1 LGNETAFLRHGKPLL
16 HLTVSADTTDA
27 MTAGA
32 MTETRSVLVADDTAF
47 VRDRFKTAIE
57 AAGHQATVVG
67 TAPDALSLLRAAG
80 ARFDL
85 IVLDLQLPQANGLEL
100 LRAVHATQASH
111 GPIVVFSGTIA
122 SVADVRELGALG
134 VAGYIN
140 EYTSAQNILPAL
152 APHLFPDH
160 YRRRTSP
167 RVALGIPVAY
177 RFGNTIATATMVN
190 ISHGGLG
197 IRTTN
202 VLEAGTTIKARFRL
216 PGTPRE
222 VDADAVIAW
231 MHRGIGMGAQFTQ
244 LADDD
249 QALIDEFVQAHFF
262 SNRKA

>member
-1 LGNETAFLRHGKPLL
+1 
-16 HLTVSADTTDA
+16 
-27 MTAGA
+27 MTAGT
-32 MTETRSVLVADDTAF
+32 MHFVRTVLVADDTAF
-47 VRDRFKTAIE
+47 VRDRFKAAIE
-57 AAGHQATVVG
+57 AGGHHAFAVGSRSELVALVRAG
-67 TAPDALSLLRAAG
+67 DI
-80 ARFDL
+80 RFDL
-85 IVLDLQLPQANGLEL
+85 IVLDLQLPNGRGIEM
-100 LRAVHATQASH
+100 LRVLQSFPGT
-111 GPIVVFSGTIA
+111 GPIVIFSGTIA
-122 SVADVRELGALG
+122 NVADVRQLTELG

-140 EYTSAQNILPAL
+140 EYTAAQNILPAL

-244 LADDD
+244 LADDG

>member
-1 LGNETAFLRHGKPLL
+1 
-16 HLTVSADTTDA
+16 

-32 MTETRSVLVADDTAF
+32 MTETRSILVADDTAF
-47 VRDRFKTAIE
+47 VRDRFKAAME
-57 AAGHQATVVG
+57 AAGHTVTVAG
-67 TAPDALSLLRAAG
+67 TAPDALSLLRAGG

-85 IVLDLQLPQANGLEL
+85 IVLDLQLPHSNGLEL
-100 LRAVHATQASH
+100 LRAIHATQASH

-202 VLEAGTTIKARFRL
+202 VLGIGTPIKVRFRL
-216 PGTPRE
+216 PGTRGE
-222 VDADAVIAW
+222 VDADGVITW
-231 MHRGIGMGAQFTQ
+231 MHKGVGMGAQFIQITGDGQ
-244 LADDD
+244 AIIDD
-249 QALIDEFVQAHFF
+249 FVQAHFF